1 MESSI
6 KRAFNS
12 LGRTKKSEFISEH
25 IELAS
30 SKAVAKYVE
39 GYLFDVLKDVNDDE
53 YIAMYLREKGY
64 TVTKEVSDDEYV
76 ATYLREHTVTK

>member
-1 MESSI
+1 MEISI
-6 KRAFNS
+6 ERTFSN

-30 SKAVAKYVE
+30 SRAIAEYVK

-53 YIAMYLREKGY
+53 YIAMYLRERGY
-64 TVTKEVSDDEYV
+64 TVAK
-76 ATYLREHTVTK
+76 

>member
-1 MESSI
+1 METSI
-6 KRAFNS
+6 EKTFRN

-30 SKAVAKYVE
+30 IKAMENYVKD
-39 GYLFDVLKDVNDDE
+39 YLFDVLKDVNDDE

-64 TVTKEVSDDEYV
+64 TVTK
-76 ATYLREHTVTK
+76 

>member
-1 MESSI
+1 MEHSI
-6 KRAFNS
+6 ERAFRS

-30 SKAVAKYVE
+30 SKAMANYVKD
-39 GYLFDVLKDVNDDE
+39 YLFDVLKDVNDDE

-64 TVTKEVSDDEYV
+64 TVTK
-76 ATYLREHTVTK
+76 

>member
-1 MESSI
+1 MEKSI
-6 KRAFNS
+6 ERAFRS

-30 SKAVAKYVE
+30 SKAMANYVKD
-39 GYLFDVLKDVNDDE
+39 YLFDVLKDVNDDE

-64 TVTKEVSDDEYV
+64 TVTK
-76 ATYLREHTVTK
+76 

>member
-6 KRAFNS
+6 ERAFS
-12 LGRTKKSEFISEH
+12 CLGRTKKSEFISEH
-25 IELAS
+25 VELAS
-30 SKAVAKYVE
+30 SKAIAGYIK

-64 TVTKEVSDDEYV
+64 TVTK
-76 ATYLREHTVTK
+76 

>member
-39 GYLFDVLKDVNDDE
+39 GYLFDVLK
-53 YIAMYLREKGY
+53 
-64 TVTKEVSDDEYV
+64 EVSDDEYV

>member
-1 MESSI
+1 METSI
-6 KRAFNS
+6 EKAFCN

-30 SKAVAKYVE
+30 SKAMANYVKD
-39 GYLFDVLKDVNDDE
+39 YLIDVLKDVNDDE

-64 TVTKEVSDDEYV
+64 TVGK
-76 ATYLREHTVTK
+76 ATLI

>member
-6 KRAFNS
+6 ERAFRS

-30 SKAVAKYVE
+30 SKAMANYVKD
-39 GYLFDVLKDVNDDE
+39 YLFDVLKDVNDDE

-64 TVTKEVSDDEYV
+64 TVTK
-76 ATYLREHTVTK
+76 

>member
-6 KRAFNS
+6 ERAFNS
-12 LGRTKKSEFISEH
+12 LGRTKKSEFVSEH

-30 SKAVAKYVE
+30 SRAIAEYVK

-53 YIAMYLREKGY
+53 YIAMYLRGKGY
-64 TVTKEVSDDEYV
+64 TVT
-76 ATYLREHTVTK
+76 R